1 MPFEGTSMPAAG
13 KAQAE
18 TVPSRV
24 SVARRAV
31 EGGAA
36 PAAQPARPYRV
47 AEVAALLD
55 VDPTTIYRQ
64 IKAGR
69 LRAYRIGTGR
79 GAVRVPASALAEYQA
94 SITAAALA
102 EVA

>member
-1 MPFEGTSMPAAG
+1 MPFQGTAMPAAG

-18 TVPSRV
+18 TVQSRV
-24 SVARRAV
+24 STARRAV
-31 EGGAA
+31 EGA
-36 PAAQPARPYRV
+36 PAAPPHPARPYRV

-69 LRAYRIGTGR
+69 LKAYRIGTGR
-79 GAVRVPASALAEYQA
+79 GAVRVPVSALAEYQA
-94 SITAAALA
+94 TITAAALA